1 METEAAQW
9 AGQYRDELLDEVI
22 PFWERY
28 SLDKEAGGYFSCL
41 GRTGEIF
48 DTDKFIWLQGRQVW
62 MFASLFNQ
70 VEARGEWLEIAENGA
85 RFLLDHGHDGNFNFY
100 FSVDRKGRPLE
111 QPHSIFSNTFAAIGF
126 GQLSRATGNPEYT
139 DAAMRSYQ
147 RVLDR
152 RADPVAPFGKG
163 FPGNRDL
170 KAFAL
175 PMILSNV
182 VLELEPQIGAEAVE
196 SLGTEVLEAI
206 LRDFYRPEL
215 GVIVEHVTPS
225 GGFADCFEGRLV
237 NPGHGIE
244 AMWFLMDLAVRL
256 KRPDVIQKAVEITL
270 KTLERSWDTDYGGI
284 FYFLDCKSRPPQ
296 ELEWDQKL
304 WWVHIETLIA
314 LLKGYQLT
322 GSTGCWKWFEKV
334 HAYTW
339 EHFRDAENG
348 GEWFGYLNRRGE
360 VLLDL
365 KGGKWKG
372 CFHVPRG
379 LFQCWRTL
387 EAIAEADQFKSPR

>member
-1 METEAAQW
+1 MNTGQDKAARW
-9 AGQYRDELLDEVI
+9 ATQYRDELLTEVI

-28 SLDKEAGGYFSCL
+28 SPDHDRGGYFSCL
-41 GRTGEIF
+41 GRKGEVF
-48 DTDKFIWLQGRQVW
+48 DTDKFIWLQGRQLW
-62 MFASLFNQ
+62 MFAVLFNH
-70 VEARGEWLEIAENGA
+70 VEPRDGWLEIAGQGA
-85 RFLLDHGHDGNFNFY
+85 RFLLEHGHNGKFDFF
-100 FSVDRKGRPLE
+100 FRVDRAGRPLE

-126 GQLSRATGNPEYT
+126 AQLSQATGNPVYA
-139 DAAMRSYQ
+139 DAARRSFQ

-152 RADPVAPFGKG
+152 RENPSAPYGSSV
-163 FPGNRDL
+163 PGTRDL

-182 VLELEPQIGAEAVE
+182 VLELEPLVGPEAVE
-196 SLGTEVLEAI
+196 SIGNEVLETI
-206 LRDFYRPEL
+206 LEDFYRPEL
-215 GVIVEHVTPS
+215 GLIVEHVTAS
-225 GGFADCFEGRLV
+225 GEFADCFEGRLV

-256 KRPDVIQKAVEITL
+256 KRPDLIQKAVTITL
-270 KTLERSWDTDYGGI
+270 DTLEWSWDTDYGGI
-284 FYFLDCKSRPPQ
+284 YYFMDCMGKPPQ

-322 GSTGCWKWFEKV
+322 GSADCWNWFEKV

-339 EHFRDAENG
+339 EHFRDRKNG
-348 GEWFGYLNRRGE
+348 GEWFGYLNRQGE

-379 LFQCWRTL
+379 LFHCWKTL
-387 EAIAEADQFKSPR
+387 ETIAHG